1 MVPHD
6 ECHERLQCT
15 AAAQPPSSAPP
26 EFESL
31 SGGGE
36 HARRRT
42 KWEGDGYVLWAL
54 RYLPTLCLRTI
65 GHGRRASLQ
74 RKRAFAAAVFL
85 GGLLL
90 LVLGL
95 IVRLRRAAPHRPS
108 EEDRARVFSL
118 EWSTLIPE
126 LVPVM
131 AALRACGQQVRES
144 FDDIQ
149 VQRLY
154 ACDASEEEGP
164 FSPDCVKEAKR
175 HLEIVRHPSD
185 EGLKWY
191 HNNEQARALRWPHG
205 RPGCKVLPGSHR
217 GLSDKNILV
226 GGEWRLGGA
235 NASVWMGDFA
245 PCATGQD
252 RYIVYLR
259 HNGSQA
265 AAADAPAARVVSRAE
280 LEDHTGEKVLVVIDG
295 LVLDVSSFL
304 EQVLRGVARGVSRGV
319 ARTLKGV
326 ARDVATGVGR
336 VLQGVAGCIARGVAR
351 VLQGVDS
358 GVAGSVALLLE
369 GVAGGV
375 ARGVAAR

>member
-6 ECHERLQCT
+6 ELHQHSAAGPQCT
-15 AAAQPPSSAPP
+15 AASQPRSSAPL

-31 SGGGE
+31 RGGGE

-42 KWEGDGYVLWAL
+42 KWEGDGYLLWAI
-54 RYLPTLCLRTI
+54 RFLPTLCLRTI
-65 GHGRRASLQ
+65 GPGRRASSQ
-74 RKRAFAAAVFL
+74 RKRAFAAAFFL

-95 IVRLRRAAPHRPS
+95 LVHRRRAAPDRPS

-118 EWSTLIPE
+118 EWRTLIPE

-131 AALRACGQQVRES
+131 AELRACGQQVRES
-144 FDDIQ
+144 FDGIQ
-149 VQRLY
+149 VQQLY

-175 HLEIVRHPSD
+175 HLAIVQNPSD

-191 HNNEQARALRWPHG
+191 HKNEQARARNWPRG
-205 RPGCKVLPGSHR
+205 RPGCKMLPGSHR
-217 GLSDKNILV
+217 RHIDKNVLV
-226 GGEWRLGGA
+226 GGERGLSGA

-259 HNGSQA
+259 HNASHA
-265 AAADAPAARVVSRAE
+265 TSADAPALRVVARAE
-280 LEDHTGEKVLVVIDG
+280 LEDHAGGRVLVVIDG

-304 EQVLRGVARGVSRGV
+304 EQV
-319 ARTLKGV
+319 
-326 ARDVATGVGR
+326 
-336 VLQGVAGCIARGVAR
+336 
-351 VLQGVDS
+351 
-358 GVAGSVALLLE
+358 AGSS
-369 GVAGGV
+369 
-375 ARGVAAR
+375 